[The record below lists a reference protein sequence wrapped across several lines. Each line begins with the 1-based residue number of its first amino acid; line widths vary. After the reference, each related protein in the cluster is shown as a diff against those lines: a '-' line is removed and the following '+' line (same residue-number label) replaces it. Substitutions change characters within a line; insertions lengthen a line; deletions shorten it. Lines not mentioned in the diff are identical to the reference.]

1 MRFVNYTPLP
11 SALVPC
17 AEGGDDLT
25 ALVLAC
31 VTYTITPVAQGQTNF
46 GSTLK
51 LAYAQRPLER
61 GAARIEPGDDVFVRE
76 GVSVTASGFV
86 YPAAEKAPKAEASL
100 AVGSEVRRVRA
111 FGPRVWREGVFG
123 NLSPTSPLPFER
135 VPMTWENA
143 YGGTLVRKTSFVE
156 RDGRSYLVPEYTTAY
171 PHNADGLGFY
181 LERGD
186 ALEKPL
192 PSLEH
197 PDMLI
202 KSWDDK
208 PHPVCF
214 APYPMNGG
222 MRPMVLNEGD
232 KVNLNRMGKLTCR
245 AAPWLIFQA
254 IEPGTNIV
262 LSGMRP
268 KGDTLGFVVPETPIQ
283 VRALLGRALF
293 RMKPRL
299 DSVEIDAE
307 AAQVRMVYRSSFK
320 FGLVQHER
328 REVFVE
334 PSDHFPEVPKPP
346 RSQAEAAR

>member
-1 MRFVNYTPLP
+1 MRFVNHTPLP

-31 VTYTITPVAQGQTNF
+31 VTYQVTPVAEGKTRS
-46 GSTLK
+46 GSGLR
-51 LAYAQRPLER
+51 LAYEQRPLER
-61 GAARIEPGDDVFVRE
+61 GSMRLEPGDDVFVRE

-86 YPAAEKAPKAEASL
+86 YAPAEKAARADATLS
-100 AVGSEVRRVRA
+100 VGPEIRRVRA
-111 FGPRVWREGVFG
+111 FGPRVWREGMFG
-123 NLSPTSPLPFER
+123 SLSPTSPRPFDR
-135 VPMTWENA
+135 VPMTWEAA

-156 RDGRSYLVPEYTTAY
+156 RDGRMCLVPEYITAY
-171 PHNADGLGFY
+171 PYNADGVGFY

-192 PSLEH
+192 PQLEH
-197 PDMLI
+197 PDLPLV
-202 KSWDDK
+202 SWDDK
-208 PHPVCF
+208 PQPVCF

-222 MRPMVLNEGD
+222 MRTMVLDEGD
-232 KVNLNRMGKLTCR
+232 KVNLNRLGKLTCR
-245 AAPWLIFQA
+245 AAPWLIFSA

-262 LSGMRP
+262 LTGMRP
-268 KGDTLGFVVPETPIQ
+268 RGETLAFVVPEVPIR

-299 DSVEIDAE
+299 DALEIDAE
-307 AAQVRMVYRSSFK
+307 GARVRIVYRCPFK

-328 REVFVE
+328 REVVVE
-334 PSDHFPEVPKPP
+334 PSEHFPEVPQPP
-346 RSQAEAAR
+346 HAQNEAAR

>member
-1 MRFVNYTPLP
+1 MRFVNHTPLP

-31 VTYTITPVAQGQTNF
+31 ITYSITPVAQGQTSA

-51 LAYAQRPLER
+51 LAYMQRPLER
-61 GAARIEPGDDVFVRE
+61 GTARIEPGDDIFVRE

-86 YPAAEKAPKAEASL
+86 YPAAEKSPKAEASL
-100 AVGSEVRRVRA
+100 SVGSEVRRVRA
-111 FGPRVWREGVFG
+111 YGPRVWREGMFG
-123 NLSPTSPLPFER
+123 SLSPTSPLSCDR
-135 VPMTWENA
+135 VAMTWENA

-156 RDGRSYLVPEYTTAY
+156 RDGRMCLVPEYTTAY
-171 PHNADGLGFY
+171 PHNADGVGFY
-181 LERGD
+181 LERTD

-192 PSLEH
+192 PQLEH
-197 PDMLI
+197 PDMPI

-222 MRPMVLNEGD
+222 MRTMVLNEGD

-245 AAPWLIFQA
+245 AAPWLIFSM

-262 LSGMRP
+262 LTGMRP
-268 KGDTLGFVVPETPIQ
+268 KGATLGFVVPETPIQ

-299 DSVEIDAE
+299 DTVEIDAE
-307 AAQVRMVYRSSFK
+307 AAQVRMVYRCSFK

-334 PSDHFPEVPKPP
+334 PTEHFPEVPNPP
-346 RSQAEAAR
+346 RSLAEASR